1 MGEFMKK
8 FDIISFGEALIDFTD
23 IGIGENG
30 MRIFEQNPGGAP
42 ANVACACAKL
52 GIKTAFMGKVG
63 LDMHGDFLVKT
74 FKEYGVD
81 TSCIAKDE
89 KAFTTLAFVSLSET
103 GERSFSFSRHESA
116 DVNIETTDIDFD
128 AIKNSTVFHFGSLSL
143 TDEPS
148 KSTCLE
154 CVKFARENG
163 VLVSYDP
170 NYRPLLWKSKDDAC
184 REMKYVLDMVDIIK
198 ISDEEIELICDT
210 DDLDKAA
217 AFLHAKGIK
226 IVLITLG
233 SKGAFIS
240 VNGESAVIPTK
251 VSKVVDT
258 TGAGD
263 SFLGGFLYKIL
274 YDNDGKTEL
283 PFDKAKE
290 YTAFANSVAGLCV
303 TKRGAIPSMPSL
315 DEVLNNL

>member
-1 MGEFMKK
+1 MKK

-30 MRIFEQNPGGAP
+30 MKIFEQNPGGAP

-63 LDMHGDFLVKT
+63 RDMHGDFLVET
-74 FKEYGVD
+74 FKKYDVD
-81 TSCIAKDE
+81 TTCISRDN
-89 KAFTTLAFVSLSET
+89 KAFTTLAFVSLDKN
-103 GERSFSFSRHESA
+103 GERSFSFSRFGSA
-116 DVNIETTDIDFD
+116 DVNIQKEDIDFS
-128 AIKNSTVFHFGSLSL
+128 AIKSSKVFHFGSLSL

-148 KSTCLE
+148 KSTVLD

-170 NYRPLLWKSKDDAC
+170 NYRPLLWKSEDDAC
-184 REMKYVLDMVDIIK
+184 REMKSVLNMVDIIK
-198 ISDEEIELICDT
+198 ISDEEIKLICDT
-210 DDLDKAA
+210 DDLNVAA
-217 AFLHAKGIK
+217 AFLHSKGIK

-233 SKGAFIS
+233 SKGAFVSIG
-240 VNGESAVIPTK
+240 NEGDIIPTK

-263 SFLGGFLYKIL
+263 SFLGGFLYKLL
-274 YDNDGKTEL
+274 YDNDGKTDL
-283 PFDKAKE
+283 PFEKAKE
-290 YTAFANSVAGLCV
+290 YTEFANSVAGLCV
-303 TKRGAIPSMPSL
+303 TKRGAIPAMPTL
-315 DEVLNNL
+315 DEVLKNL

>member
-1 MGEFMKK
+1 MKR
-8 FDIISFGEALIDFTD
+8 FDVISFGEALIDFTD

-30 MRIFEQNPGGAP
+30 MKVFEQNPGGAP
-42 ANVACACAKL
+42 ANVACACSKL

-63 LDMHGDFLVKT
+63 CDMHGDFLVET
-74 FKEYGVD
+74 FKSYGVD
-81 TSCIAKDE
+81 TSCIARDN

-103 GERSFSFSRHESA
+103 GERSFSFSRHKSA
-116 DVNIETTDIDFD
+116 DVNIELADIDFD

-143 TDEPS
+143 TDEPA

-154 CVKFARENG
+154 CVKFARDNG

-170 NYRPLLWKSKDDAC
+170 NYRPLLWESKEIAY
-184 REMKYVLDMVDIIK
+184 REMASVLSMVDIIK
-198 ISDEEIELICDT
+198 ISDEEIELICNTSDVNE
-210 DDLDKAA
+210 AA
-217 AFLHAKGIK
+217 AFLHDKGIK

-233 SKGAFIS
+233 GKGAFIS
-240 VNGESAVIPTK
+240 VNGTGAIIPTK

-263 SFLGGFLYKIL
+263 SFLGGFLYKL
-274 YDNDGKTEL
+274 LFDNNGSIEL
-283 PFDKAKE
+283 SFDKAKE
-290 YTAFANSVAGLCV
+290 YVAFANSVAGLCV
-303 TKRGAIPSMPSL
+303 TKRGAIPAMPTL

>member
-1 MGEFMKK
+1 MEK
-8 FDIISFGEALIDFTD
+8 FDVISFGEALIDFTD
-23 IGIGENG
+23 IGTGENG
-30 MRIFEQNPGGAP
+30 MKFFEQNPGGAP

-63 LDMHGDFLVKT
+63 TDMHGDFLIET
-74 FKEYGVD
+74 FKNYGVD

-89 KAFTTLAFVSLSET
+89 KAFTTLAFVSLDCK
-103 GERSFSFSRHESA
+103 GERSFSFSRYKSA
-116 DVNIETTDIDFD
+116 DVNIEISDVDFS

-154 CVKFARENG
+154 CVKFAKDNG

-170 NYRPLLWKSKDDAC
+170 NYRPLLWESKELAC
-184 REMKYVLDMVDIIK
+184 REMASVLDMVDIIK
-198 ISDEEIELICDT
+198 ISDEEIELICST
-210 DDLDKAA
+210 SNLEEAA
-217 AFLHAKGIK
+217 AFLHSKGIK

-240 VNGESAVIPTK
+240 INGECATIPTK
-251 VSKVVDT
+251 VSKVIDT

-263 SFLGGFLYKIL
+263 SFLGGFLYKLL
-274 YDNDGKTEL
+274 YDNGGKIEL
-283 PFDKAKE
+283 SFSKARD
-290 YTAFANSVAGLCV
+290 YVAFANSVAGLCV
-303 TKRGAIPSMPSL
+303 TKRGAIPAMPTL
-315 DEVLNNL
+315 EEVMNNL